1 MSSPTS
7 DTPFTIHVSDDQLD
21 LLKKKL
27 SLTTFPDELEDAGR
41 DYGAPLADI
50 KRLVARWQDGYDW
63 RKYEKEIN
71 DELPQF
77 KRLISVENFGEL
89 DVHFVH
95 KRSKV
100 DGAIPLLFVHG
111 CEYLCTCRATI
122 YIQILH
128 VH

>member
-1 MSSPTS
+1 MTSSTS
-7 DTPFTIHVSDDQLD
+7 DTPFTIHVSEDQLD

-27 SLTTFPDELEDAGR
+27 LLTTFPDELDDAGR

-77 KRLISVENFGEL
+77 KRLVSVEDFGEL

-100 DGAIPLLFVHG
+100 DGAIPLLFLHG
-111 CEYLCTCRATI
+111 CELDSLLELVAR
-122 YIQILH
+122 LH